1 MLQGLYELRVLRFG
15 LTNAP
20 AAFWH
25 EMTKIFP
32 QLALVLVYLDD
43 ILE

>member
-1 MLQGLYELRVLRFG
+1 MLQGLYELRVLSFG

-20 AAFWH
+20 ATFRD

-43 ILE
+43 NLE